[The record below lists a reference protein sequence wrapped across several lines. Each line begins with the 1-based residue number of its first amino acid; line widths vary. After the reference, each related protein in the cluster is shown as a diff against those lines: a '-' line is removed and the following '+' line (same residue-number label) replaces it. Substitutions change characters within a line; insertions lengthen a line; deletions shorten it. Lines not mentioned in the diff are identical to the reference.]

1 LSSFPESAPEFA
13 KIREQFPALREKTFL
28 DAACVSLAPLAA
40 VEAVQEFLQLALHCR
55 ARSSTLHHIAMD
67 EMRSKAR
74 PEAAR
79 LINAEESEIALVES
93 TTHGLNIAAEILP
106 LERGD
111 RILMGDLEFMEVGIP
126 WCQKRDQMGLEIDV
140 VPNRN
145 GKILVEDIADRVTP
159 RTKAVIASSAQW
171 SNGFRIDLPAL
182 SALCRGRNL
191 WLVVDAIQQLG
202 AIPIDVRETPI
213 DILACGGHKWLNS
226 PYGCGFLYIRN
237 GMLPILRPTLAGYLS
252 VETPDGGW
260 GNYFQTP
267 EITPVREYRFVK
279 EARRYETGGTSNYPG
294 AIGLAA
300 SLQMINGL
308 GTANIARHILSLT
321 NHLLA
326 GLDQLGL
333 PVVTPR
339 EEKHRSG
346 IVTVDRGSREKNIA
360 LMEYLLDHR
369 ILTAIRYTSRVGG
382 VRISAH
388 FFNNIGDVDRL
399 LEHTGNFLR
408 ANL

>member
-1 LSSFPESAPEFA
+1 M
-13 KIREQFPALREKTFL
+13 
-28 DAACVSLAPLAA
+28 SLAPLAA
-40 VEAVQEFLQLALHCR
+40 VEAVHGFLDLALHCR

-67 EMRSKAR
+67 ELRSRAR

-140 VPNRN
+140 VPNRG

-159 RTKAVIASSAQW
+159 RTRAVISSSTQW

-182 SALCRGRNL
+182 SALCRERNL

-202 AIPIDVRETPI
+202 AIPIDVRETPV

-226 PYGCGFLYIRN
+226 PFGCGFLYIRN

-252 VETPDGGW
+252 VETPEGGW

-267 EITPVREYRFVK
+267 EITPVREYHFV
-279 EARRYETGGTSNYPG
+279 EQARRFETGGTSNYPG

-326 GLDQLGL
+326 GLDELGL
-333 PVVTPR
+333 QVATPR
-339 EEKHRSG
+339 EEKYRSG
-346 IVTVDRGSREKNIA
+346 IVTVDRGSREKNVA
-360 LMEYLLDHR
+360 LMEHLLDQR
-369 ILTAIRYTSRVGG
+369 ILTAIRYTSSVGG
-382 VRISAH
+382 VRISTH

-399 LEHTGNFLR
+399 LEHAGNFLR
-408 ANL
+408 ANR